1 MKMESQNI
9 YIKNIPRVSLRI
21 ALKQKQQK
29 QTNKQTVSWAFQMCN
44 FNAGLENPICK
55 ISTEVIVKSFP
66 ISIPISTLHGQL

>member
-29 QTNKQTVSWAFQMCN
+29 QTNKQTVGS
-44 FNAGLENPICK
+44 LL
-55 ISTEVIVKSFP
+55 ISLKSFLS
-66 ISIPISTLHGQL
+66 ISNVQF